1 MYGPGVVAVL
11 LTLVKD
17 SKKLQ
22 AVCRMDDFSPVI
34 VSTCSSVVGVV
45 TGLLLECW
53 LEILIEIGTKRSRT
67 CRIKKIISKL
77 LSFKLEN
84 SIPRISTGHL
94 RIEGVHWAWGRRA
107 HEIREWGA
115 NGWALISFDGRRTS
129 NLLCRHRYWGDQ
141 QQQTSSIR
149 SITRRR
155 PTAQIG
161 RRRRSDG
168 SIEKIGRKKDRPIGS
183 EIETQG
189 IDCKRPDSTT
199 SSWLSL
205 VCLWWSRAIQLA
217 SKTSSEIALY

>member
-1 MYGPGVVAVL
+1 MVL
-11 LTLVKD
+11 EEVDVLSKRNSESGDQQTSRNKAPLVW
-17 SKKLQ
+17 
-22 AVCRMDDFSPVI
+22 RM
-34 VSTCSSVVGVV
+34 G
-45 TGLLLECW
+45 
-53 LEILIEIGTKRSRT
+53 
-67 CRIKKIISKL
+67 SKL
-77 LSFKLEN
+77 LQPQAVQAVATASCCNMDRWEN
-84 SIPRISTGHL
+84 NSDLLCRHLCTGQQTFGNSL
-94 RIEGVHWAWGRRA
+94 N
-107 HEIREWGA
+107 EIREWGA
-115 NGWALISFDGRRTS
+115 NCWALIRWEKNFQSS
-129 NLLCRHRYWGDQ
+129 LQ